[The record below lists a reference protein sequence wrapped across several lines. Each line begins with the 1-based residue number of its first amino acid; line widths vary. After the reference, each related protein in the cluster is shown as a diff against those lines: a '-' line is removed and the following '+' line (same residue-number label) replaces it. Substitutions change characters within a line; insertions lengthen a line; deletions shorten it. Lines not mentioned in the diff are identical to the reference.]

1 MNCSRSACKWNRP
14 ARRIREGK
22 KITWSEGACS
32 LLLAVVWDNKKN
44 DGGCCDGDCSSF
56 SLCRGSSLYFFLIS
70 FCFDCSSPCQC
81 LCFIPLVP
89 VSSLFVVCFVYVS
102 LLSLPPLFS
111 PVFLWFS
118 LFLSFFFGSSLLF
131 LLFFVF
137 FLLSLVFP
145 PLVFGPFCG
154 FYSQRMH
161 VFSMIIKTFRTV
173 IAGVMVTVG
182 NSSGVGHDAVQ
193 VPSFYGSL
201 LRSLPRSLAL

>member
-1 MNCSRSACKWNRP
+1 
-14 ARRIREGK
+14 
-22 KITWSEGACS
+22 
-32 LLLAVVWDNKKN
+32 
-44 DGGCCDGDCSSF
+44 
-56 SLCRGSSLYFFLIS
+56 
-70 FCFDCSSPCQC
+70 
-81 LCFIPLVP
+81 
-89 VSSLFVVCFVYVS
+89 
-102 LLSLPPLFS
+102 
-111 PVFLWFS
+111 
-118 LFLSFFFGSSLLF
+118 
-131 LLFFVF
+131 
-137 FLLSLVFP
+137 LVFP

>member
-1 MNCSRSACKWNRP
+1 MNCSCSACKWNRP

-32 LLLAVVWDNKKN
+32 LSLAVVWDSKKN
-44 DGGCCDGDCSSF
+44 DGGCCGGDCSSS
-56 SLCRGSSLYFFLIS
+56 SLCRGSSLCFFLIS
-70 FCFDCSSPCQC
+70 FCFDCSSPYHC
-81 LCFIPLVP
+81 LCFVPLVP
-89 VSSLFVVCFVYVS
+89 VSSLFLVCFVFVS

-118 LFLSFFFGSSLLF
+118 LFLSFFFGFSLLF

-137 FLLSLVFP
+137 FFLSLVFL
-145 PLVFGPFCG
+145 PLVFHPFSS

-173 IAGVMVTVG
+173 IAGVMVMVG
-182 NSSGVGHDAVQ
+182 NGRGARFFSSFIAE
-193 VPSFYGSL
+193 
-201 LRSLPRSLAL
+201 